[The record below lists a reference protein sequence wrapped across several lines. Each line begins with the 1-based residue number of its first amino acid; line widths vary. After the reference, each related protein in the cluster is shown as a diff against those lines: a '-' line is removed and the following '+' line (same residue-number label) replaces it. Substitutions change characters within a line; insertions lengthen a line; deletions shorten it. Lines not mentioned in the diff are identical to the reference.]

1 MTAKI
6 PREVC
11 DHGAKLHKSQSSSK
25 PSLIRPSPKLQKVSE
40 SIPSVQIQP
49 VPSINPRY
57 PMQRSPNP
65 NLIDTLYKDNYIE
78 RFGIEKD
85 QQQES
90 RSEQDFDQQ
99 LLEDYLVEET
109 EGKNFL

>member
-11 DHGAKLHKSQSSSK
+11 DHGAKLHKSQSK
-25 PSLIRPSPKLQKVSE
+25 PSLIRPSPKLQTVSE

-49 VPSINPRY
+49 IPSVNPRY
-57 PMQRSPNP
+57 PMERNP
-65 NLIDTLYKDNYIE
+65 HHNLIDNLYKDNYIE
-78 RFGIEKD
+78 RFVNEKD
-85 QQQES
+85 QKQES

-109 EGKNFL
+109 EGKHFL